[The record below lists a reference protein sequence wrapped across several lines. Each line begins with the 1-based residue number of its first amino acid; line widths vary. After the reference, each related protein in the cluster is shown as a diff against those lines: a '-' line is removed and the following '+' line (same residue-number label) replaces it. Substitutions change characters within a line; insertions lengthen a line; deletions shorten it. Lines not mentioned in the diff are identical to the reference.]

1 MMPAFKKT
9 GTTIVGLVYKD
20 GVVIAADQR
29 ATTDSLIVDKEVLK
43 IHYIAPNIYCC
54 GAGTA
59 ADADQITDLVSHQLA
74 LMRLQTGKQSRVVSA
89 MTVLAERLFQ
99 YGGHI
104 SAALILGGCDI
115 DGAHLYGIWPN
126 GRYFYIMGSLCSVD
140 SLPYDTL
147 GSGSYAA
154 MSVLEHRYRPNM
166 EVRS

>member
-1 MMPAFKKT
+1 MPAFKKT

-126 GRYFYIMGSLCSVD
+126 GRYFILWNLYVVLILFLMIHWVLVPM
-140 SLPYDTL
+140 LPCPFQNTDTDL
-147 GSGSYAA
+147 IWK
-154 MSVLEHRYRPNM
+154 
-166 EVRS
+166 